1 MPEAREQPAWKV
13 FAKWFHDHWG
23 DDELPPDEPSHEWQS
38 LEAAFASA
46 GLAVVPVEPTE
57 EILTAL
63 VLGYKD
69 PTLDEWNA
77 AKRAGV
83 NPHAESEWMWVAWKR
98 AMIAAALPPLA
109 SGGG

>member
-1 MPEAREQPAWKV
+1 MREAREQPAWKV

-46 GLAVVPVEPTE
+46 GLAVVPVD
-57 EILTAL
+57 AL
-63 VLGYKD
+63 KKMLIAAYEQGD
-69 PTLDEWNA
+69 LDRFARHNKFKVEYTGSLDYA
-77 AKRAGV
+77 AR
-83 NPHAESEWMWVAWKR
+83 MT
-98 AMIAAALPPLA
+98 AALPPLA